1 MPQLVSD
8 KNPDNEDA
16 QKLFQ
21 ELQEAYEVLSDPQE
35 REWYDRHR
43 EVLLYGGDVAFS
55 NLFNLVLK
63 WQDDISSVCR

>member
-8 KNPDNEDA
+8 KNPDNEEA

-43 EVLLYGGDVAFS
+43 EVLLYGGDVAF
-55 NLFNLVLK
+55 
-63 WQDDISSVCR
+63 